1 MKHNDSDRRQ
11 IMPNEGRKDR
21 VLRGAIVGF
30 GNAAVHAHLPAWQRS
45 DRFAIDAVVEPDLQ
59 RAHVAKGLLAAA
71 SVYDSMEPLFA
82 RGDLDFVDICT
93 PSYSHAALIERALGA
108 GLHVLCEKPLVTS
121 IESLKR
127 IEAVKPENAVLFTV
141 NNWKHAPLWIR
152 TQELVRNGRLG
163 SMQSVFLSVLRPPN
177 SGGGSSDWRR
187 NAETA
192 GGGILLDHGW
202 HQLYLVRS
210 VMDRL
215 PVAVSAEM
223 VYAGSIEELV
233 DLSIRFHE
241 GEARLHLTWR
251 ASSRQNRGELV
262 GDIGRIQINDDHLI
276 ALTEARAETR
286 HDFAEPLS
294 GGSHHAAWME
304 KVIDDFYE
312 EIVDEST
319 RGANLEEAR
328 WCARLIHCA
337 YLSSR
342 EGSRYVRVDDF
353 AP

>member
-1 MKHNDSDRRQ
+1 MA
-11 IMPNEGRKDR
+11 
-21 VLRGAIVGF
+21 LY
-30 GNAAVHAHLPAWQRS
+30 AHLPAWQRS
-45 DRFAIDAVVEPDLQ
+45 DRFAIDAVVEPDPQ
-59 RAHVAKGLLAAA
+59 RAKVARDLLPTV
-71 SVYDSMEPLFA
+71 SVYDAMEPIFE

-93 PSYSHAALIERALGA
+93 PSYSHAALIERALGV

-121 IESLKR
+121 IESLNR

-152 TQELVRNGRLG
+152 TQELVRDGRLG
-163 SMQSVFLSVLRPPN
+163 SIQSVSLSVLRPPN

-187 NAETA
+187 NIETA

-202 HQLYLVRS
+202 HQLYLVHS
-210 VMDRL
+210 VMSGL

-223 VYAGSIEELV
+223 AFAGGIEEMV
-233 DLSIRFHE
+233 DLSIRFQE

-251 ASSRQNRGELV
+251 ASLRQNRGELV
-262 GDIGRIQINDDHLI
+262 GDTGRIEINDDHLI
-276 ALTEARAETR
+276 ALSGARAGTR

-304 KVIDDFYE
+304 KVIDDFYR
-312 EIVDEST
+312 EITDEST
-319 RGANLEEAR
+319 QGANLEEAR

-337 YLSSR
+337 YLSGR
-342 EGSRYVRVDDF
+342 EGSRYVRVDDI